1 MHSTDKTSKT
11 QGRLALGQH
20 YRVKSTVIKGTLTPV
35 LVVLRKES
43 RPAGWPG
50 RHVSPD
56 EKAGLLGRKR
66 EIETQQKVLF
76 GNHTGG
82 LKYEG
87 RIRKKRLKEGN
98 SAPM

>member
-20 YRVKSTVIKGTLTPV
+20 HRVKSTAIKGTLTPV

-56 EKAGLLGRKR
+56 EKVGLLGRRGGISKKFYL
-66 EIETQQKVLF
+66 EITLGISNMKD
-76 GNHTGG
+76 G
-82 LKYEG
+82 LES
-87 RIRKKRLKEGN
+87 KE
-98 SAPM
+98 